1 MQGVGFMAMGLIGN
15 GPFPRNLGE
24 VRSPRKLKSKERP
37 RGAGG
42 VSDGKISARSVRQD
56 KVFIS
61 VGPSSHSCL
70 KTWVRDPPSPS

>member
-1 MQGVGFMAMGLIGN
+1 MAMGLIRN
-15 GPFPRNLGE
+15 GSFPRNLRE

-37 RGAGG
+37 RGAGC
-42 VSDGKISARSVRQD
+42 VADGKISARSVRED

-61 VGPSSHSCL
+61 VGPSGHSCL